1 MSQELTLILIISLLL
16 FACGNNSRLEDNINR
31 PGMQDLEELNR
42 YMVEKDRERIVSF
55 IERKGLKMEENPLGL
70 WYGTIVEGEGDTIK
84 SNDRVIF
91 EYICTLLDGTV
102 CYTSEEL
109 GAKEVVVGK
118 GDIEAGLD
126 AGLRLMKDGGE
137 ANFILPPYLAFGLK
151 GDGKRIPSRSVVVY
165 WIKIVSIN

>member
-1 MSQELTLILIISLLL
+1 MNKELTLILIVLSLL
-16 FACGNNSRLEDNINR
+16 FACGNNSMLENNKSR
-31 PGMQDLEELNR
+31 PRIQDLEGLNR
-42 YMVEKDRERIVSF
+42 YMVEKDRERIESY

-70 WYGTIVEGEGDTIK
+70 WYGSIVEGEGDTIK
-84 SNDRVIF
+84 SNDRVTF
-91 EYICTLLDGTV
+91 EYVCALLDGTV

-109 GAKEVVVGK
+109 GKKEVIVGK

-126 AGLRLMKDGGE
+126 AGLRLMKGGGE
-137 ANFILPPYLAFGLK
+137 ANFILPSYLAFGLK